1 MKILVLNCGS
11 SSIKYQLFDMLA
23 DETVLAKGL
32 LERIGLP
39 MGIVN
44 HTPIGKEKIIYEQPI
59 PNHTAGIEIIIKI
72 LIDKELGVI
81 KSLNE
86 IAAAGHRV
94 AHGGEHFKNSVLINN
109 ETKSEISKCIQL
121 APLHNP
127 ANLKGILAVEQLI
140 PGLPQ
145 VAVFDTSFHQSI
157 PDYAY
162 IYGIPNEYYEKMEIR
177 RYGFHGTSHKY
188 VSDKS
193 AKLIGK
199 NIDDLKIISCHLG
212 NGASITAIENGKS
225 IDNSMGFTPVE
236 GLIMGT
242 RCGDLDVGALLYIM
256 EKENIDTKQANDLI
270 NKKSGVFGIS
280 GLSPDMRDIESAAKN
295 GNKRAQLALD
305 VYAYRVKKYIG
316 AYAAAMNGLD
326 LLIFTGGIGENSSF
340 MREKIASDLEFLGI
354 KLDSNLNNSAKG
366 KDALISTTDSNAYIV
381 VATTNEEL
389 VIARDT
395 MCIVNDNL
403 SKN

>member
-1 MKILVLNCGS
+1 M
-11 SSIKYQLFDMLA
+11 
-23 DETVLAKGL
+23 
-32 LERIGLP
+32 
-39 MGIVN
+39 
-44 HTPIGKEKIIYEQPI
+44 
-59 PNHTAGIEIIIKI
+59 
-72 LIDKELGVI
+72 
-81 KSLNE
+81 
-86 IAAAGHRV
+86 
-94 AHGGEHFKNSVLINN
+94 
-109 ETKSEISKCIQL
+109 
-121 APLHNP
+121 
-127 ANLKGILAVEQLI
+127 
-140 PGLPQ
+140 
-145 VAVFDTSFHQSI
+145 
-157 PDYAY
+157 
-162 IYGIPNEYYEKMEIR
+162 
-177 RYGFHGTSHKY
+177 
-188 VSDKS
+188 
-193 AKLIGK
+193 IGK